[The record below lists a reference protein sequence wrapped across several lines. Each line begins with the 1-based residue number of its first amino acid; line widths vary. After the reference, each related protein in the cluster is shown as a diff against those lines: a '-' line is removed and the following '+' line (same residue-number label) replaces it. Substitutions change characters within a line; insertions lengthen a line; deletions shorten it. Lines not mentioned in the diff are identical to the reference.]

1 VTGGHFIKEDLSRF
15 DADFFSIS
23 PAEAASIDPMQRW
36 LLEAAY
42 LALEN
47 GTLADHCVPNPFP
60 ASKGW
65 LSEIILTLE
74 IILLG
79 A

>member
-1 VTGGHFIKEDLSRF
+1 VTGGHFIKGDLSRF
-15 DADFFSIS
+15 DADFFSMS

-47 GTLADHCVPNPFP
+47 GA
-60 ASKGW
+60 
-65 LSEIILTLE
+65 
-74 IILLG
+74 
-79 A
+79 

>member
-1 VTGGHFIKEDLSRF
+1 MGKRDTPSSDSEIQLPVTGGHFIKEDLSRF

-47 GTLADHCVPNPFP
+47 GTLAD
-60 ASKGW
+60 GTD
-65 LSEIILTLE
+65 EE
-74 IILLG
+74 
-79 A
+79 